1 MLVAF
6 QKAEKSHTTKPSPWS
21 IFDIHNPQFWQHLVE
36 WTSLNI
42 WVGTISCTYCLPWLF
57 LLTHKRLPRLLF
69 SPKSEF
75 LSIHM
80 KHLRLIIIFLIT
92 LCFGPILFITG
103 LKFFHHMADYL
114 FGFMGPNWSVHMV
127 NVTGAFLF
135 CLVFCVCFGLIG
147 VFISKCKS

>member
-1 MLVAF
+1 MAQYLVPTAYCGF
-6 QKAEKSHTTKPSPWS
+6 FIDTQAASPYTFLTKK
-21 IFDIHNPQFWQHLVE
+21 QVL
-36 WTSLNI
+36 
-42 WVGTISCTYCLPWLF
+42 
-57 LLTHKRLPRLLF
+57 
-69 SPKSEF
+69 

-92 LCFGPILFITG
+92 LCFGPILFIAG
-103 LKFFHHMADYL
+103 LKFFHRTASYL

-147 VFISKCKS
+147 VFISKCGAPRAHARGTSLFISDTRRSFIYQYSRSY